1 MKDIVSISINQTLI
15 MNERINELINQFKSH
30 PIYLPINKKELEKVV
45 DIFFSQMFPVCE
57 TMDKVYSELELT
69 SAYEI
74 LLENLSKLL
83 EPEKAEQVIE
93 EVFSKMPEIQ
103 ELLYKD
109 AQAFLN
115 NDPAAESLEEV
126 VLTYPGFFAL
136 SVYRIAHEFY
146 KREVPII
153 PRLFSEY
160 AHAKVG
166 IDIHPGAQIGENF
179 FLDHGTGTVIGETT
193 IIGNNVKIYQ
203 GVTLG
208 ALYVTKNLSKVKR
221 HPTVEDNVVIYAGA
235 TILGGETIIGHDSTI
250 GGNVWLTHTVMPYS
264 LVYYTSEM
272 KIKTIKDF
280 KEPIDYII

>member
-1 MKDIVSISINQTLI
+1 MKDPVDINQAI
-15 MNERINELINQFKSH
+15 MNKRISELINQFNSH
-30 PIYLPINKKELEKVV
+30 PIYLPINKKELENVV
-45 DIFFSQMFPVCE
+45 EILFSQMFPVCE
-57 TMDKVYSELELT
+57 KADRAMTEAKLVT
-69 SAYEI
+69 IYEI
-74 LLENLSKLL
+74 LLENISKLINID
-83 EPEKAEQVIE
+83 KAEEVIE
-93 EVFSKMPEIQ
+93 EFFGKISQIQ
-103 ELLYKD
+103 GNLYKD

-136 SVYRIAHEFY
+136 AVHRIAHEFY
-146 KREVPII
+146 KLKVPII

-166 IDIHPGAQIGENF
+166 IDIHPGAQIGESF

-193 IIGNNVKIYQ
+193 LIGNNVKIYQ

-208 ALYVTKNLSKVKR
+208 ALYVTKNLSKIKR

-235 TILGGETIIGHDSTI
+235 TILGGETVIGHDSTI
-250 GGNVWLTHTVMPYS
+250 GGNVWLTHTILPYT

-272 KIKTIKDF
+272 KIKTVKDF
-280 KEPIDYII
+280 KEPINYVI